1 MIVDE
6 KSARQKFCPT
16 LTDINAR
23 CAASGCMGWRWFDPK
38 NGNHHKGQDRRGYC
52 GLAGEVKCQE

>member
-1 MIVDE
+1 MIVDVE
-6 KSARQKFCPT
+6 TARQKFCPVHS
-16 LTDINAR
+16 DVDAK
-23 CAASGCMGWRWFDPK
+23 CCDYYCMAWRWFDSK